1 MKKTVLALVVLATA
15 GSAGVY
21 FANNYAEDMVKQQV
35 EQANQSYRQ
44 LAANGDMPLISLTC
58 KELSKSKSNL
68 ALPITRLPLLTSN
81 TCPSSELFA

>member
-58 KELSKSKSNL
+58 KDVSANV
-68 ALPITRLPLLTSN
+68 LTS
-81 TCPSSELFA
+81 SYSIAGLEVSMA